1 MIKSKTVYIYNMSED
16 VWPFI
21 SSISDRN
28 KRQFEIEENSHLG
41 DRELFANINENSF
54 ILLPPEP
61 VKLEFLE

>member
-1 MIKSKTVYIYNMSED
+1 MSED

-41 DRELFANINENSF
+41 DRELIANINENSI
-54 ILLPPEP
+54 ILITPETD
-61 VKLEFLE
+61 K